1 MSATPATPVE
11 RRYLERSFSFKVL
24 SETKWRRSVKF
35 RITLL
40 YGENPMNVQNVQPA
54 ATWKERL
61 TAAFPFT
68 LLLVLTV
75 PILVGYV
82 WIVIST
88 FSRSTYGLEPQGRLT
103 LQNWSFLWN
112 DPKIWEVTLNTV
124 ILSIGQ
130 TVSVVFISA
139 LAGYALSRISF
150 PGRKTFLSL
159 TLILHAFPSVTLLI
173 AIYFVLRWITR
184 VPVVGN
190 DLPVIGGFGYNT
202 IGGVILV
209 QLALQLPLGV
219 WLMKGFF
226 DNVSWDM
233 QRAALIDGCSHF
245 RAWWQ
250 IILPVIRPGVAALA
264 IFSFITAWGSFLI
277 PYTFITDQ
285 ENSVLAAYLRGLMGE
300 TAPVSYSTVAAVGL
314 FQLIPVMI
322 FFIFTQE
329 YLMNIFA
336 GGSKGGI

>member
-1 MSATPATPVE
+1 MNG
-11 RRYLERSFSFKVL
+11 
-24 SETKWRRSVKF
+24 ETV
-35 RITLL
+35 
-40 YGENPMNVQNVQPA
+40 
-54 ATWKERL
+54 TWKERIS
-61 TAAFPFT
+61 TAFPYA
-68 LLLVLTV
+68 LLVLLTL
-75 PILVGYV
+75 PIVIGYI
-82 WIVIST
+82 WIIIST

-103 LQNWSFLWN
+103 LQNWSFLWE
-112 DPKIWEVTLNTV
+112 DPNIWTVTLNTFV
-124 ILSIGQ
+124 LSVGQ
-130 TVSVVFISA
+130 TISVVAISS

-150 PGRKTFLSL
+150 PGRKTFLGL
-159 TLILHAFPSVTLLI
+159 TLILHSFPAVTLLI

-184 VPVVGN
+184 IPVLGN
-190 DLPVIGGFGYNT
+190 GIPIIGGFGYNT

-233 QRAALIDGCSHF
+233 QRAALIDGCGHF

-250 IILPVIRPGVAALA
+250 IIMPIIRPGIAALT

-285 ENSVLAAYLRGLMGE
+285 EHSVLAAYLRSLMSD

-314 FQLIPVMI
+314 FQLLPVMI

-336 GGSKGGI
+336 GGSKGGT